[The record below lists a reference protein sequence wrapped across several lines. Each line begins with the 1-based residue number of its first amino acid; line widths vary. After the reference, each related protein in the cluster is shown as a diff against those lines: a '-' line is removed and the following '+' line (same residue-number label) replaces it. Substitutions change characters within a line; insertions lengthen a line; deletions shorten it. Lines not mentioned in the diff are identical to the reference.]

1 MEKRYFSKGDRMMK
15 KLVKGA
21 TLVFG
26 AGFLGGLANSL
37 ALWLLGA
44 YGITASL
51 GVHLAP
57 TLTPAWLCPRLV
69 WGGIWG
75 FLFLLPLLRS
85 KPFKRGLLLSLG
97 PTLVQL
103 FMVFP
108 HHTRHGTLG
117 MGLGAL
123 TPIFVIVLNAIWGIV
138 AALWLRLTGE

>member
-1 MEKRYFSKGDRMMK
+1 MESTSLSEGDGIMKRF
-15 KLVKGA
+15 LKGA

-51 GVHLAP
+51 GVRLAP
-57 TLTPAWLCPRLV
+57 ALSSAWLYPRLV

-85 KPFKRGLLLSLG
+85 KPFKRGILVSLG

-103 FMVFP
+103 FFVFP
-108 HHTRHGTLG
+108 YHTGHGTMG

-123 TPIFVIVLNAIWGIV
+123 TPIFVFVLNALWGIV
-138 AALWLRLTGE
+138 AALWLRLVGE

>member
-1 MEKRYFSKGDRMMK
+1 MK
-15 KLVKGA
+15 KLLKSA

-26 AGFLGGLANSL
+26 AGSLGGLANSL
-37 ALWLLGA
+37 TLWLLGG

-51 GVHLAP
+51 GVRLAP
-57 TLTPAWLCPRLV
+57 TLTPAWLYPRLI

-75 FLFLLPLLRS
+75 CLFLLPLLRS

-103 FMVFP
+103 FFVFP
-108 HHTRHGTLG
+108 YHTRHGTMG

-123 TPIFVIVLNAIWGIV
+123 MPVFVIALNALWGIV

>member
-1 MEKRYFSKGDRMMK
+1 MESTFLTEGDGIMKRLLRES
-15 KLVKGA
+15 
-21 TLVFG
+21 TLAFG

-51 GVHLAP
+51 GVQLAP
-57 TLTPAWLCPRLV
+57 ALSPVWLYPRLV

-103 FMVFP
+103 FFVFP
-108 HHTRHGTLG
+108 YHTRFGTMG

-123 TPIFVIVLNAIWGIV
+123 TPIFVLVLNALWGVV
-138 AALWLRLTGE
+138 AALWLRLVGK

>member
-1 MEKRYFSKGDRMMK
+1 MKRLLMR
-15 KLVKGA
+15 A
-21 TLVFG
+21 TLAFG
-26 AGFLGGLANSL
+26 AGSLGALANSL

-57 TLTPAWLCPRLV
+57 DLTPPWLYARLV

-75 FLFLLPLLRS
+75 FLFLLPLWRN
-85 KPFKRGLLLSLG
+85 KPYRRGLLLSLA

-103 FMVFP
+103 LIVFP
-108 HHTRHGTLG
+108 YHTRQGTMG

-123 TPIFVIVLNAIWGIV
+123 TPVFVIALNALWGMV
-138 AALWLRLTGE
+138 ASLWLRLVGE